1 MSLRPLPKTASEML
15 FSFFCFRF
23 SFGVCLAFF
32 CSSRLPLSLFPLS
45 PIIFSP
51 GFKSVFFRYP
61 LSLLGVFELLIV
73 QSLRHGSGKRNSFL
87 MMLYFKEK
95 QRKEKDYLN
104 RKGNSK
110 TVLFV
115 QWVIS
120 CLFKGSRN
128 RSRAWPQSVRPH
140 EE

>member
-1 MSLRPLPKTASEML
+1 MSLRPLPKTVSEML
-15 FSFFCFRF
+15 FCFFCFRF
-23 SFGVCLAFF
+23 SIGVCLAFF

-51 GFKSVFFRYP
+51 GLESVFFHYP
-61 LSLLGVFELLIV
+61 LSLLGVFELLIL

-95 QRKEKDYLN
+95 QRTEGDYLK

-120 CLFKGSRN
+120 CLFNDSRN
-128 RSRAWPQSVRPH
+128 RSPAWPHADRL
-140 EE
+140 